1 MPPLSLIITSEPTPF
16 MSTAASY
23 EPVPCVITKSPD
35 GDVIF
40 INIIGSP
47 DASLLITLNVI
58 IPDSLI
64 FNELGLTET
73 LQELIAALDILAE
86 NANRR
91 IKSENNIKTMKT
103 FLGIYIVYT

>member
-1 MPPLSLIITSEPTPF
+1 
-16 MSTAASY
+16 
-23 EPVPCVITKSPD
+23 
-35 GDVIF
+35 
-40 INIIGSP
+40 
-47 DASLLITLNVI
+47 
-58 IPDSLI
+58 
-64 FNELGLTET
+64 